1 MKSSSNSNKDV
12 LKLFGSITMK
22 PITRNLKQLVSIQK
36 DSEGTI
42 SAAHLLHGNFCSQM
56 IRCRNASNSSTISIF
71 GNGSSKIP
79 QRSTT
84 VWISLMQDLVRNQH
98 PCGHHYSTMKSSSS
112 TRSLNMVHLLPHTL
126 KNGMML
132 WLTIFVTQL

>member
-1 MKSSSNSNKDV
+1 MKSSNNLNKDV

-42 SAAHLLHGNFCSQM
+42 SAVHLLHGNSYFQTTP
-56 IRCRNASNSSTISIF
+56 CRNASNLSTTLIS

-112 TRSLNMVHLLPHTL
+112 IRSLNMVHLLLHTL
-126 KNGMML
+126 KNGMTS